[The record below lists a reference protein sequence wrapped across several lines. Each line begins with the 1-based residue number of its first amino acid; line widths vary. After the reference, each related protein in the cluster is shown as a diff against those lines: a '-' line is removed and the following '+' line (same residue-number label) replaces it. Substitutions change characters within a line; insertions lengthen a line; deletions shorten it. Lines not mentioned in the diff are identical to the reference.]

1 MASMVDLVFDTSA
14 VINGQMIKL
23 AKSGTIKDSQVIILT
38 AVMDELVSQAS
49 SKKESGTEG
58 LRQIGLLRE
67 GEGKLCKKIIFQGRH
82 PTAEE
87 IKLAG
92 RGRMDTLIRDET
104 LECGAELCTSDV
116 LQHKAAQ
123 AQGVTTRLLTE
134 KSDAEMKFLKYFDA
148 SRDDEYS
155 PKSQGR

>member
-23 AKSGTIKDSQVIILT
+23 AKSGAIKDSQVIILT

-67 GEGKLCKKIIFQGRH
+67 GEGKLCKKHDATLQGIYITNVVKCR
-82 PTAEE
+82 PPKNRVPEE
-87 IKLAG
+87 IERVCKIPA
-92 RGRMDTLIRDET
+92 R
-104 LECGAELCTSDV
+104 
-116 LQHKAAQ
+116 
-123 AQGVTTRLLTE
+123 
-134 KSDAEMKFLKYFDA
+134 
-148 SRDDEYS
+148 
-155 PKSQGR
+155 

>member
-23 AKSGTIKDSQVIILT
+23 AKSGAIKDSQVIILT

-67 GEGKLCKKIIFQGRH
+67 GEANSAKR
-82 PTAEE
+82 
-87 IKLAG
+87 
-92 RGRMDTLIRDET
+92 
-104 LECGAELCTSDV
+104 
-116 LQHKAAQ
+116 
-123 AQGVTTRLLTE
+123 
-134 KSDAEMKFLKYFDA
+134 
-148 SRDDEYS
+148 
-155 PKSQGR
+155 

>member
-23 AKSGTIKDSQVIILT
+23 AKSGAIKDSQVIILT

-116 LQHKAAQ
+116 LQHKESDF
-123 AQGVTTRLLTE
+123 TR
-134 KSDAEMKFLKYFDA
+134 S
-148 SRDDEYS
+148 S
-155 PKSQGR
+155 PYWDFVIFIACAIFAGPSAMTMSC

>member
-23 AKSGTIKDSQVIILT
+23 AKSGSIKDSQVIILT

-104 LECGAELCTSDV
+104 SEWV
-116 LQHKAAQ
+116 LSFAPQMYYN
-123 AQGVTTRLLTE
+123 TRQSTGCYNKTMTE
-134 KSDAEMKFLKYFDA
+134 KSDAEMK
-148 SRDDEYS
+148 
-155 PKSQGR
+155 

>member
-23 AKSGTIKDSQVIILT
+23 AKSGSIKDSQVIILT

-67 GEGKLCKKIIFQGRH
+67 GEGKKIILH
-82 PTAEE
+82 PTAEVD
-87 IKLAG
+87 KWHVHR
-92 RGRMDTLIRDET
+92 RG
-104 LECGAELCTSDV
+104 
-116 LQHKAAQ
+116 
-123 AQGVTTRLLTE
+123 
-134 KSDAEMKFLKYFDA
+134 
-148 SRDDEYS
+148 SR
-155 PKSQGR
+155 KKRGFAR